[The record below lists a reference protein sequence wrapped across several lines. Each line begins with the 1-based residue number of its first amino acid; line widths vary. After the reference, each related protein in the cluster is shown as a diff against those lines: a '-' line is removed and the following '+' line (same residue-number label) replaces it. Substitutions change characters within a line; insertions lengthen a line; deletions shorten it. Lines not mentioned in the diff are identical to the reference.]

1 MFIKHLSL
9 ANFRNYA
16 TAEIELKPGVNL
28 LVGQNGQGKTNLVE
42 AIRYL
47 STLSSHRVAGYQP
60 LIRQDQGQAIVRALA
75 SYEERD
81 VLVELELNRDSPN
94 KARVNKSPAQKVRD
108 ILGYVNSVTFAPEDL
123 DIVKRDPSN
132 RRAFIDELV
141 VQVWPRFAGVYADFE
156 RVLKQRNTLLKTAR
170 QTGAKG
176 SALSTLDAWDQSLVS
191 YGSEI
196 VAARIDLI
204 ERLRPHL
211 FAAYQSIA
219 IANNEPRILVKSS
232 LMGDAVP
239 SGWNSNADDEDDG
252 LEYIETGDRA
262 TIEEM
267 YRTKLAAVRPK
278 EMERGITLVGPHRD
292 DLVLMLGSLPA
303 KGYASHG
310 ESWSYALALRLA
322 SIALLR
328 AETRSGDP
336 VLILDDV
343 FAELDAG
350 RRQRL
355 AAMVLENEQVLIT
368 AAVAEDIPEKL
379 ISTVFNVSAGT
390 VVAAE
395 AGPSAGSSEG
405 EAR

>member
-9 ANFRNYA
+9 AHFRNYE
-16 TAEIELKPGVNL
+16 TAEVELQKGVNL
-28 LVGQNGQGKTNLVE
+28 FVGPNGQGKTNLAE

-47 STLSSHRVAGYQP
+47 STLSSHRVAGYIP
-60 LIRQDQGQAIVRALA
+60 MIKQGAAQAVVRALA
-75 SYEERD
+75 SFDDRD
-81 VLVELELNRDSPN
+81 VLLELELNRDNPN

-123 DIVKRDPSN
+123 DIIKRDPSN

-141 VQVWPRFAGVYADFE
+141 VQVWPRLAGVYGDYE

-176 SALSTLDAWDQSLVS
+176 SALSTLDAWDQSLVA

-196 VAARIDLI
+196 IAARVDLI

-219 IANNEPRILVKSS
+219 IANNEPKILVKSS
-232 LMGDAVP
+232 LLSAGVP
-239 SGWNSNADDEDDG
+239 SSFDFEIEESDLTDWQDEF
-252 LEYIETGDRA
+252 LQTKDRA
-262 TIEEM
+262 EIEELF
-267 YRTKLAAVRPK
+267 RLKLQSVRNK
-278 EMERGITLVGPHRD
+278 ELERGITLVGPHRD
-292 DLVLMLGSLPA
+292 DLVLMLGDLPA

-336 VLILDDV
+336 ILILDDV
-343 FAELDAG
+343 FAELDSG
-350 RRQRL
+350 RRERL
-355 AAMVLENEQVLIT
+355 AGMVANNEQVLIT
-368 AAVAEDIPEKL
+368 AAVAEDIPKAL
-379 ISTVFNVSAGT
+379 QATVFNVISGT
-390 VVAAE
+390 VT
-395 AGPSAGSSEG
+395 GG
-405 EAR
+405 